1 MISLLMIADDFTGA
15 LDTGVQFAASG
26 VSTRVVVGS
35 GVELAAK
42 AEQARVLVV
51 DAETRHLPPEQAC
64 AAVERLT
71 RQAVSLGIP
80 YLYKK
85 TDSALRGNIGAE
97 LTALLRASGE
107 KQLPFLPA
115 YPQMGRI
122 TRAGV
127 HLVEGVPV
135 AESVFGRDPFEPV
148 RHSGLAEIIGEQSDA
163 PVCLSPALGP
173 RDAVPDGEGI
183 LVFDGTSD
191 EELLETGRRLL
202 EEGRLHIMA
211 GCAGFGAVL
220 PRLLGLSSG
229 RPRPMPHLD
238 RRLLVVCGSVNPI
251 TVAQLDAAERAGAVR
266 WRMTPEQ
273 KLRPDYW
280 QTGRGQ
286 EDLASL
292 RDGVARHSPFMIDT
306 NDLGGNGLT
315 RDYARS
321 LGMDLDGVRLGI
333 SRSVG
338 YLVSSLFPDPHVGTL
353 LITGGDTLLQCM
365 EYMGV
370 DEVEPVCE
378 LSAGVVLSRVT
389 YQGCTRCVL
398 TKSGGF
404 GRETLVG
411 DLVHLLAGQ
420 EVKREVRAAGGLK

>member
-85 TDSALRGNIGAE
+85 TDSALRGNVGAE

-148 RHSGLAEIIGEQSDA
+148 RHSSLAEIIGEQSDV
-163 PVCLSPALGP
+163 PVRLSPALGP

-191 EELLETGRRLL
+191 GELLETGRRLL

-211 GCAGFGAVL
+211 GCAGFGGVL
-220 PRLLGLSSG
+220 PQLLGLTSG
-229 RPRPMPHLD
+229 RCQEMPKLD
-238 RRLLVVCGSVNPI
+238 KRMLVICGSVNPI
-251 TVAQLDAAERAGAVR
+251 TVAQMDAAERAGIVR
-266 WRMTPEQ
+266 WQMTPEQ
-273 KLRPDYW
+273 KLQPNYW
-280 QTGRGQ
+280 QTERG
-286 EDLASL
+286 ERELAALQDS
-292 RDGVARHSPFMIDT
+292 VARHDPFILDT
-306 NDLGGNGLT
+306 NDPGDSRLTQEYAQRNGI
-315 RDYARS
+315 
-321 LGMDLDGVRLGI
+321 DLDGIRLGI
-333 SRSVG
+333 SQAVG
-338 YLVSSLFPDPHVGTL
+338 YLVSKLFPDPNVGTL

-365 EYMGV
+365 NYMGV
-370 DEVEPVCE
+370 DQVEPVCE
-378 LSAGVVLSRVT
+378 LSAGVVLSLVS

-404 GRETLVG
+404 GQETLVT
-411 DLVHLLAGQ
+411 DLARLLAGQ
-420 EVKREVRAAGGLK
+420 EKMGKRQAANA